1 MSLLNQIT
9 VDELQRI
16 SSIENN
22 TIYTAS
28 DKKVGVVAVVDG
40 VPIAEVMHRTIAQV
54 NKRYAEIQQASQ
66 QLPSLQAKRTIRVGA
81 KYYRFEWFID
91 EITAG
96 QLVELFSYDMTSELA
111 VIDNLH
117 LILATLSR
125 ECRMWK
131 WWPKAYDGKGHKA
144 RAEAMRQMVVADV
157 WGYAAF
163 FLQLSE
169 PLLTIMR
176 KSLMDQATTTTTAKG

>member
-22 TIYTAS
+22 SIYTAS

-40 VPIAEVMHRTIAQV
+40 VGIAEVMHRTIAQV

-131 WWPKAYDGKGHKA
+131 WWPKAYDGKGHKK
-144 RAEAMRQMVVADV
+144 RAGAMRHMVVADV

-163 FLQLSE
+163 WLVAWLVHWFIGCLVDCLVG
-169 PLLTIMR
+169 
-176 KSLMDQATTTTTAKG
+176 SLVSWLVG